1 VAVFTHYQGSECC
14 LLPVAAA
21 GAVTEVVTLEVEWDW
36 YSGSSVLVIVL
47 LGTPYAVKEI

>member
-1 VAVFTHYQGSECC
+1 MCGSLHSLSGSECC

-36 YSGSSVLVIVL
+36 YSGSSVI
-47 LGTPYAVKEI
+47 